1 MTKTCSD
8 TSDAP
13 VPAAFLPGWITDGPA
28 ETLEGAAFRSGAALS
43 YLQMIIAHKAVPHA
57 LWRDRLALAA
67 AEVCV
72 KMSGRREGAAA
83 LRDAMYLLRPGD
95 HPGPAGAILRQW
107 SRAVARPISVAQL
120 GKAICDMPADRIA
133 VCLDAV
139 GGNPV
144 DRAAAVLEH
153 VLAAAPRAETAA
165 LILADAGLAKSM
177 GCTHLLPLLALA
189 LKPRDLRACGAM
201 TYG

>member
-1 MTKTCSD
+1 M
-8 TSDAP
+8 
-13 VPAAFLPGWITDGPA
+13 
-28 ETLEGAAFRSGAALS
+28 
-43 YLQMIIAHKAVPHA
+43 
-57 LWRDRLALAA
+57 
-67 AEVCV
+67 
-72 KMSGRREGAAA
+72 
-83 LRDAMYLLRPGD
+83 RDAMYLLRPGD

-107 SRAVARPISVAQL
+107 SRAVAQL

-165 LILADAGLAKSM
+165 MILADAGLAKSM